1 MWFYLYLLLFGTAV
15 GVAGGL
21 LGLGGGI
28 ALVPGLILL
37 FGFTQQEAQ
46 GTSLAVMIPP
56 IGIFA
61 AMVYYQHNYIRLP
74 VVGWVAAG
82 FMIGAYV
89 GARLVPHV
97 PREFLQT
104 AFGAALL
111 YTGFLMVFTAAS
123 TRISQPAAALPAGV
137 AAIVSFLFAVLSG
150 RARRKSPRAPQPAA
164 EDWDYHI

>member
-1 MWFYLYLLLFGTAV
+1 MFYFYLLLFGGAV

-28 ALVPGLILL
+28 ALVPGLMLL

-61 AMVYYQHNYIRLP
+61 ALVYYQHNYIRLP

-82 FMIGAYV
+82 FTTYGFWPRAHLVTGGTPRLTVDRTTIDFGDVHFYRYV
-89 GARLVPHV
+89 DA
-97 PREFLQT
+97 
-104 AFGAALL
+104 
-111 YTGFLMVFTAAS
+111 VFTLS
-123 TRISQPAAALPAGV
+123 NAGDGVLAIDGWTKVTV
-137 AAIVSFLFAVLSG
+137 AKG
-150 RARRKSPRAPQPAA
+150 C
-164 EDWDYHI
+164 